1 MEPVEINA
9 GSYYLRQ
16 LRADDRIDDRPALLA
31 AFADPAMQRALPG
44 HAVRTT
50 EDATGYIDACAAG
63 WRDDRSYAWGVA
75 EPTTGALIGEVR
87 LDLGSAETAELTAWT
102 HPDARR
108 GGVATTAVGT
118 VVRFGF
124 GALGLTRV
132 DATCGAGDV
141 AAAALAER
149 CGFSR
154 DGDDDPDTL
163 RWTRRG

>member
-31 AFADPAMQRALPG
+31 AFANPAIQRALP
-44 HAVRTT
+44 HRVVRTT
-50 EDATGYIDACAAG
+50 EDATGYIDACSAG
-63 WRDDRSYAWGVA
+63 WRDDGSYTWGVA

-108 GGVATTAVGT
+108 GGVATAAVGT
-118 VVRFGF
+118 VIRFGF

-132 DATCGAGDV
+132 DARCGADDV
-141 AAAALAER
+141 AATALAER

-154 DGDDDPDTL
+154 DGGDDTNTL
-163 RWTRRG
+163 RWTKRP

>member
-31 AFADPAMQRALPG
+31 ALPES
-44 HAVRTT
+44 VRTT
-50 EDATGYIDACAAG
+50 ADATAYIEARDAG
-63 WRDDRSYAWGVA
+63 WRDGDHYTWGVA

-102 HPDARR
+102 HPDTRR
-108 GGVATTAVGT
+108 QGVAATAVGT
-118 VVRFGF
+118 VIRFGF
-124 GALGLTRV
+124 GALGLTRI
-132 DATCGAGDV
+132 DATCGADDA

-154 DGDDDPDTL
+154 DGGDDPGTL
-163 RWTRRG
+163 RWTKRG